1 MDTEIHGTDTD
12 QSGRAAR
19 IGPPEPDWDALGLV
33 ARALG
38 THSPRASDALLKGF
52 SAHRWGLRST
62 LKAILAGDVH
72 VPGVGPGVRKQLQ
85 ATLELIR
92 VVAAKDLHQ
101 GPVLASSRLTK
112 RFLCSQYAME
122 DREHFACL
130 LLDSRHRLLRTDCLF
145 VGTLD
150 GAAVYPRE
158 VVTAALRAGA
168 AAVIAVHNHPSGH
181 PQPSLAD
188 HSITQRLAAALQ
200 LIDVTLLDHLIV
212 GHGQC
217 FSMAE
222 TGNMPRR

>member
-1 MDTEIHGTDTD
+1 
-12 QSGRAAR
+12 
-19 IGPPEPDWDALGLV
+19 V

-38 THSPRASDALLKGF
+38 VHSARASGALFNGF
-52 SAHRWGLRST
+52 SAHRWCLRST
-62 LKAILAGDVH
+62 LKALLAGAVR
-72 VPGVGPGVRKQLQ
+72 GPGAGPGARKKLQ

-92 VVAAKDLHQ
+92 LVAAKDLHQ
-101 GPVLASSRLTK
+101 GPVLASSQLTK
-112 RFLCSQYAME
+112 RYLCSLYAME

-150 GAAVYPRE
+150 GAAVYPRD

-181 PQPSLAD
+181 PQPSQAD
-188 HSITQRLAAALQ
+188 HCITQRLAAALR

-222 TGNMPRR
+222 MGNMPGR

>member
-1 MDTEIHGTDTD
+1 M
-12 QSGRAAR
+12 
-19 IGPPEPDWDALGLV
+19 

-38 THSPRASDALLKGF
+38 VHSARASGALFNGF
-52 SAHRWGLRST
+52 SAHRWCLRST

-72 VPGVGPGVRKQLQ
+72 VPGVGPGVRKKLQ

-92 VVAAKDLHQ
+92 EVAAKDLHQ
-101 GPVLASSRLTK
+101 GPVLASSQLTK
-112 RFLCSQYAME
+112 RYLCSQYAME

-150 GAAVYPRE
+150 GAAVYPRD

-181 PQPSLAD
+181 PQPSQAD
-188 HSITQRLAAALQ
+188 HCITQRLAAALR

-222 TGNMPRR
+222 MGNMPGR